1 MVDNGSG
8 AAPSLCACVRRLQ
21 LGQPSMFNQ
30 FVAHEHLVTD
40 PSCVLRYTNF
50 VEIMCPFFHVRH
62 VGCANG
68 RRLFR
73 VVWPSA
79 WIKL

>member
-1 MVDNGSG
+1 
-8 AAPSLCACVRRLQ
+8 
-21 LGQPSMFNQ
+21 MFNQ

-62 VGCANG
+62 VGCPNC

-79 WIKL
+79 WIKLWYVPPPLLTAVRPGSAVGLH